1 MEKESALAF
10 EYLNAIPHKTWA
22 TYAFPYPRFGHL
34 TSNLSESIN
43 SAWKDLRHFPIL
55 KMVDTIWSTMMKTIY
70 KRYHEPQKNN
80 ILCNIPYAMFQER
93 LKVSQQYQ
101 VSGSRTGR
109 YQVQVPDINISISL
123 I

>member
-1 MEKESALAF
+1 MLEQTLSSRYFIIIKTVIIFTNYKLIGCFTCIRKRECSSI
-10 EYLNAIPHKTWA
+10 EYLNAIPHKAWA

-70 KRYHEPQKNN
+70 KRYHEP
-80 ILCNIPYAMFQER
+80 
-93 LKVSQQYQ
+93 
-101 VSGSRTGR
+101 
-109 YQVQVPDINISISL
+109 
-123 I
+123 